1 MFLAPKLKAKKLIKH
16 YETLIQAIGEVFD
29 DEFLLIICA
38 KKCAE
43 SLACEM
49 LIYISRTN
57 DVDLLNYW
65 KEVEKEIQNYKIF

>member
-1 MFLAPKLKAKKLIKH
+1 MILAPKLKAKKLIKH

-43 SLACEM
+43 STVVEILNV
-49 LIYISRTN
+49 ISRGT
-57 DVDLLNYW
+57 DIDLFNYW
-65 KEVEKEIQNYKIF
+65 KEVEREIQNFKI